1 MSFFRALFNEIK
13 ILYKLY
19 YNIEVILRKYK
30 VLLVWLDILV
40 LNYLIVKCINN

>member
-1 MSFFRALFNEIK
+1 MSFLRALLNEIK

-19 YNIEVILRKYK
+19 YNIEVISRKHK

-40 LNYLIVKCINN
+40 LNHLIAKCINN